1 MVSPEQQ
8 LEAIVNP
15 GQDVPF
21 MGQNIRVRRL
31 TLGPLTRITPYLGP
45 LAYVFEEIFSK
56 PRDDKGKPILTDA
69 EALRISLVAISS
81 SGDSVMGVISEIT
94 GKTPKDLEEADIME
108 SAVLL
113 AAVMEENLRFFSE
126 NAAKFKDV
134 WGRLKQV
141 GTKFSKS
148 SSNGATAPKSE
159 SSTSTPL
166 TTLST
171 SSTPVTEEPSVNEQ
185 SSLTPLQ

>member
-1 MVSPEQQ
+1 MSDAEKQ

-21 MGQNIRVRRL
+21 MGETIRVKRL

-56 PRDDKGKPILTDA
+56 PKDAKGKPILTDA
-69 EALRISLVAISS
+69 ESLRIALVAISS
-81 SGDSVMGVISEIT
+81 SGDSVMGVISQIT
-94 GKTPKDLEEADIME
+94 GKTTADLEEADIME
-108 SAVLL
+108 SAALL

-126 NAAKFKDV
+126 NAEKFKIV
-134 WGRLKQV
+134 WDKFKQV
-141 GTKFSKS
+141 GTRFSKN
-148 SSNGATAPKSE
+148 SSNGATAPKTE

-166 TTLST
+166 TISNI
-171 SSTPVTEEPSVNEQ
+171 SSTQEIAEPSENAL
-185 SSLTPLQ
+185 SSSIQ

>member
-1 MVSPEQQ
+1 
-8 LEAIVNP
+8 
-15 GQDVPF
+15 
-21 MGQNIRVRRL
+21 MGQNVRVRRL

-56 PRDDKGKPILTDA
+56 PRDDKGRPILTDA
-69 EALRISLVAISS
+69 EALRISLIAIST
-81 SGDSVMGVISEIT
+81 SGDSVMGVIAEIT
-94 GKTPKDLEEADIME
+94 GKTPKDLEDADIME
-108 SAVLL
+108 SASLL

-134 WGRLKQV
+134 WARLKQV

-148 SSNGATAPKSE
+148 SSNGAMAPKSE

-166 TTLST
+166 TTS
-171 SSTPVTEEPSVNEQ
+171 NI
-185 SSLTPLQ
+185 SLTPETVEPSESEHSSSTQLP

>member
-1 MVSPEQQ
+1 MASPEEQ

-15 GQDVPF
+15 GQTVLF
-21 MGQNIRVRRL
+21 MGKNIRVKRL

-45 LAYVFEEIFSK
+45 LAYVFEDIFSR

-69 EALRISLVAISS
+69 EALHISLVAISG
-81 SGDSVMGVISEIT
+81 SGESVMGVISEIT
-94 GKTPKDLEEADIME
+94 GKTKEELEEADIME
-108 SAVLL
+108 SSALL
-113 AAVMEENLRFFSE
+113 AATMEENLRFFSE

-148 SSNGATAPKSE
+148 SSNGATAPKTE

-166 TTLST
+166 TTLNT
-171 SSTPVTEEPSVNEQ
+171 SLTQETVEVNENEQ
-185 SSLTPLQ
+185 SSSIQ